1 MISSGRDTDAP
12 TPRQPFYPLRASCI
26 VPAIAIII
34 RGVGR
39 CAACATTDNGHWE
52 RAACRLH
59 AEVGGGNEKKETEGG
74 LTGEKRGERK
84 EKFYMEELKKEEAKN
99 YVSFRNCI
107 EKIN

>member
-52 RAACRLH
+52 GAACRLH

-74 LTGEKRGERK
+74 
-84 EKFYMEELKKEEAKN
+84 
-99 YVSFRNCI
+99 
-107 EKIN
+107 